1 MEKRYDRHLQQSYQ
15 SLGKANFYDSVDSPI
30 IVFSSSAVIAVMM
43 VLSHAVRRLAIVV
56 RHVGRFSGR
65 RDGFYVGKIFTP
77 LEDIGMEIENIQLAV
92 AGIQRIETFF
102 RQPQRKQPKTTLALS
117 ALPADEPA
125 LALNHVT
132 FGYEKEEIVL
142 SDRSFRVRQ
151 GETVTLA
158 GLRPRAGKAQFLN

>member
-1 MEKRYDRHLQQSYQ
+1 MTGTCSKVIKVWKKRISD
-15 SLGKANFYDSVDSPI
+15 DSVYSPI

-43 VLSHAVRRLAIVV
+43 VLATLSGDWQSLFGMSVGSAVAVTA
-56 RHVGRFSGR
+56 
-65 RDGFYVGKIFTP
+65 YVGKIFTP
-77 LEDIGMEIENIQLAV
+77 LENIGMEIENIQLAV

-102 RQPQRKQPKTTLALS
+102 RQPQRKQPETTTLALS

-142 SDRSFRVRQ
+142 SDCSFRVRQ
-151 GETVTLA
+151 GETVTLLA
-158 GLRPRAGKAQFLN
+158 GPEPGKAQFLN